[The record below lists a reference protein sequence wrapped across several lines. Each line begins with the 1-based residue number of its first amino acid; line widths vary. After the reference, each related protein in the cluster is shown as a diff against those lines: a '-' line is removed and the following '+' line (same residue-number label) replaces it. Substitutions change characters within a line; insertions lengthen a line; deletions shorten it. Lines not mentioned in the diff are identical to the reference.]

1 MDALRRSVGEEGTKK
16 AASHRQRPKKLA
28 QARTKAQEGR
38 VIAARPE
45 RKPMEFMFGRPLEP
59 EELEL
64 LRKQIESMDDI
75 TAIDDEV
82 RGIVER
88 NWPHLLSKLPP
99 QQEEVANGEPAT
111 EMNINANKDWS
122 EMDLADLANGLAN
135 GNAVE
140 DIAEF
145 LCRDVDEVRAKADK
159 LKSTD
164 RQTAKL
170 T

>member
-1 MDALRRSVGEEGTKK
+1 VELQVNGTVRIGLARPLAEGGG
-16 AASHRQRPKKLA
+16 L
-28 QARTKAQEGR
+28 
-38 VIAARPE
+38 VAARLAG
-45 RKPMEFMFGRPLEP
+45 KSMEFMFGRPLGP

-64 LRKQIESMDDI
+64 LRQQVESMDDI

-99 QQEEVANGEPAT
+99 EPEEVAYGPQA
-111 EMNINANKDWS
+111 MNINADKEWT

-135 GNAVE
+135 GDAVE
-140 DIAEF
+140 EIAEF
-145 LCRDVDEVRAKADK
+145 LCRDANEVRAKVK
-159 LKSTD
+159 ELKSIRGETG
-164 RQTAKL
+164 QL

>member
-1 MDALRRSVGEEGTKK
+1 
-16 AASHRQRPKKLA
+16 
-28 QARTKAQEGR
+28 
-38 VIAARPE
+38 
-45 RKPMEFMFGRPLEP
+45 MEFMFGRPLEP

-64 LRKQIESMDDI
+64 LRHQIESMDDI

-99 QQEEVANGEPAT
+99 QQEEVANGSRAT
-111 EMNINANKDWS
+111 EKNINAAKEWS

-135 GNAVE
+135 GNSIE

-145 LCRDVDEVRAKADK
+145 LCRDAVEVRAKAEE
-159 LKSTD
+159 LKSIG
-164 RQTAKL
+164 RQAAKM